1 MRRGDLRLLP
11 AATAAWA
18 LAVLGMSA
26 GTAAAIAGGAVLT
39 ALVLAAVL
47 WWGGRSLAHRLLA
60 HLGLGVLAAALLLP
74 ALHRAETATEL
85 LEDAAARG
93 LVVELEVRLGADPEA
108 PSTGPVW
115 AREGVGA
122 MARAVR
128 GPVRL
133 GTEQELLPASVP
145 LLVRAQGT
153 EPAEQL
159 RGARD
164 GSVIAVRGTVRADGG
179 LVVLRAREVR
189 VVPAGGVRGALED
202 ARHALREQNRR
213 ATAHLPPDEAALV
226 RGMTTGDTRGL
237 SETSEEI
244 MRRAGISHLVAVS
257 GANIALVIAAV
268 LGPLLLLG
276 VRRRRRIA
284 LAALA
289 MASYVWLVGDEPSV
303 QRAATMAAPLLAAR
317 FAGVRAS
324 PVAALAMTVALW
336 SVLDPVTAASIGF
349 LLSALATAAILL
361 ASPPLAAAISGM
373 SGGRVGRTAALVL
386 AVPLVA
392 QLACT
397 PVLILLA
404 PEISIWAVPVNM
416 VVGPLVGPS
425 TVIGL
430 LALLVG
436 MLWSPAGSALST
448 LAAGGAHLVLLVAR
462 TADALPGSRIAVPE
476 GAPGVLGAIAVIIG
490 LAVAVAM
497 RRHPLT
503 RWVVA
508 AVLVVVLAPG
518 AARWLP
524 GQRAPSWVVAACAVG
539 QGDALLLRGT
549 GADPVTVLVDTGP
562 DAGALREC
570 LDRLQVDRLDLLV
583 LTHPHA
589 DHAGG
594 LAALTG
600 DRAPAQQWICPLP
613 SARSAIVP
621 GVPVTGAT
629 TGAVWEQEGLAL
641 SVLWPPSAEAAEDAA
656 AREDGGEEGAENDC
670 SLAVD
675 ARLGTDGADGGGTR
689 LVALGDLEPA
699 AQAELAAL
707 SPGRADIVKV
717 AHHGS
722 RYQDEE
728 LYAQLDP
735 ELALVTV
742 GKENTFGHPTTRT
755 LDMLAGGGAD
765 VARTDLH
772 GTVVLPAE
780 DPLAPRSV
788 GPGR

>member
-74 ALHRAETATEL
+74 ALHRAETATGL

-108 PSTGPVW
+108 PSTGPDW

-122 MARAVR
+122 MARTVR

-189 VVPAGGVRGALED
+189 VVPAGGVRGALEH

-213 ATAHLPPDEAALV
+213 ATAHLPLDEAALV

-490 LAVAVAM
+490 LAVAVAV

-562 DAGALREC
+562 DSSALKEC
-570 LDRLQVDRLDLLV
+570 LNRLQVHRLDLLV

-589 DHAGG
+589 DHVGG

-621 GVPVTGAT
+621 GVPVTGAI
-629 TGAVWEQEGLAL
+629 TGTAWEQEGLAL
-641 SVLWPPSAEAAEDAA
+641 EVLWPPSAEAAEDAA
-656 AREDGGEEGAENDC
+656 ARENGGEEGAENDC
-670 SLAVD
+670 SLALD
-675 ARLGTDGADGGGTR
+675 ARLGTDAADGGGTR

-699 AQAELAAL
+699 AQSELAAL
-707 SPGRADIVKV
+707 APGRADIVKV

-735 ELALVTV
+735 ALALVTV